1 MGHVFGVHVN
11 EPRLPLG
18 SGRSVQ
24 LRRSVDGF
32 QPAADQGRGTLVWQ
46 TADMALVLTEIR
58 DGVALLTLNNPDE
71 RNTMTSPMVDE
82 IVAAVDAF
90 EADDTVG
97 AIVVTGAGTA
107 FCAGANL
114 GNLQTAT
121 RESLGKV
128 YEGFLRL
135 ARSPLPTVA
144 AVNGP
149 AVGAGMNLA
158 LGCDVRI
165 AAHRAKFDTRFLQI
179 GLHPGG
185 GHTWMQRRIVGQ
197 QNAMAAVVFS
207 QVLDGPE
214 AERVGLAYR
223 SVPDDELLDA
233 AHEFAR
239 GAATAPRE
247 LAIMAK
253 QTIRD
258 MADIATHEAAV
269 EREFEPQLWTVQQ
282 PWFEE
287 RIAALKAKISSRSR

>member
-1 MGHVFGVHVN
+1 
-11 EPRLPLG
+11 
-18 SGRSVQ
+18 
-24 LRRSVDGF
+24 
-32 QPAADQGRGTLVWQ
+32 
-46 TADMALVLTEIR
+46 MALVLTEIR

-82 IVAAVDAF
+82 IVAAMDAF
-90 EADDTVG
+90 EADESVG
-97 AIVVTGAGTA
+97 AIVVTGAGYA

-114 GNLQTAT
+114 GNLQSAT

-128 YEGFLRL
+128 YEGFLRI
-135 ARSPLPTVA
+135 ARSPLPTLA

-165 AAHRAKFDTRFLQI
+165 AAHRARFDTRFLQI

-214 AERVGLAYR
+214 AERVGSRVPVGSGRRPVGRRPRVR
-223 SVPDDELLDA
+223 SRRGDRPTSARDHDEADDPRHGRHRHPPRRRRARVRAPAVDGA
-233 AHEFAR
+233 AALVR
-239 GAATAPRE
+239 GADRRAQGEDLQPASAERGRMTALCE
-247 LAIMAK
+247 HSA
-253 QTIRD
+253 
-258 MADIATHEAAV
+258 
-269 EREFEPQLWTVQQ
+269 
-282 PWFEE
+282 
-287 RIAALKAKISSRSR
+287 